1 MKRWM
6 FGFFGLMLLMLA
18 ACGSTTTT
26 PTTAP
31 TSANAAPTT
40 AATTAQFAG
49 KTLTVVTHDSFAVST
64 EVISG
69 FETLTGA
76 KVQILESGDAGAA
89 LNKSILAAG
98 SPLGDVQFG
107 IDNTFLSRA
116 LEADIFEPYA
126 PKNLDQVPADLKLDP
141 QNRLVPIDFGY
152 VNINYD
158 KAALSQAGLALPADL
173 RDLTKP
179 EWKGKLVVENPATS
193 SPGLAFLLAT
203 IDRFGETGDYTW
215 RNFWADLRKNDVK
228 ISAGWED
235 AYYTEFAGGGSGGTY
250 PLVVSYATSPAAAV
264 IFSTT
269 PLTDAPTGNL
279 SLDGGVFRQIEF
291 AGLLKGAKEPEL
303 GKAWL
308 DYMLS
313 DAFQSDVG
321 GQMFVY
327 PALPSAKTPA
337 EFAKYAQVPSQTTK
351 LSADDIAKN
360 RERWLAEW
368 NETVIR

>member
-1 MKRWM
+1 MKRWIV
-6 FGFFGLMLLMLA
+6 GLFALA
-18 ACGSTTTT
+18 FVLVACSSNASTATPPAGTTT
-26 PTTAP
+26 
-31 TSANAAPTT
+31 N
-40 AATTAQFAG
+40 FAG

-64 EVISG
+64 SVISD
-69 FETLTGA
+69 FEKLTGA
-76 KVQILESGDAGAA
+76 KVQIVESGDAGAA

-98 SPLGDVQFG
+98 APLGDVQFG

-116 LEADIFEPYA
+116 LEANIFEPYA

-141 QNRLVPIDFGY
+141 QNRLIPIDYGY

-158 KAALSQAGLALPADL
+158 KAALAQTGLALPTDV

-179 EWKGKLVVENPATS
+179 EWKGKLVVQNPATS

-203 IDRFGETGDYTW
+203 IDHFGESGDYTW
-215 RNFWADLRKNDVK
+215 RNFWADLRANDVK
-228 ISAGWED
+228 ITSGWED
-235 AYYTEFAGGGSGGTY
+235 AYYTEFAGGGSGGAY

-308 DYMLS
+308 DFMLS
-313 DAFQSDVG
+313 DTFQSDVG

-351 LSADDIAKN
+351 LTPDDIAKN